1 MGAWHG
7 FCSQPATRH
16 NVNAGRA
23 FAFNRLQSALS
34 SHLCSPPQRF
44 DCRAQNNVDRLGI
57 LPRCYEIR
65 ERSPLSLQIGD
76 SMDGQSRKCGC
87 PCTRRHK
94 RRQIKLAIESVSASS
109 AQDVAVL
116 HAGAGAPFNG
126 GPQTPTWRPHAEA
139 DGVKTA
145 WVWPK
150 IFPDVVCCH
159 FATAC
164 TPTPSSSIAVAMH
177 AHLMLCSCMNP
188 LRLTYLK
195 KEAHCHRAHVSHTGA
210 ARSCML
216 NANVSARM
224 SCRFDPAGTVC
235 HQFDYARRTNRLLT

>member
-1 MGAWHG
+1 MEPQWTASACGETPSLCSCAAGGHALLHWSPMGAWHG

-109 AQDVAVL
+109 AKMWRFARGGRSTIQWRTTDSNLEAACRSGRGQDGMGVAQ
-116 HAGAGAPFNG
+116 N
-126 GPQTPTWRPHAEA
+126 
-139 DGVKTA
+139 
-145 WVWPK
+145 
-150 IFPDVVCCH
+150 I
-159 FATAC
+159 
-164 TPTPSSSIAVAMH
+164 S
-177 AHLMLCSCMNP
+177 
-188 LRLTYLK
+188 
-195 KEAHCHRAHVSHTGA
+195 
-210 ARSCML
+210 
-216 NANVSARM
+216 
-224 SCRFDPAGTVC
+224 
-235 HQFDYARRTNRLLT
+235 